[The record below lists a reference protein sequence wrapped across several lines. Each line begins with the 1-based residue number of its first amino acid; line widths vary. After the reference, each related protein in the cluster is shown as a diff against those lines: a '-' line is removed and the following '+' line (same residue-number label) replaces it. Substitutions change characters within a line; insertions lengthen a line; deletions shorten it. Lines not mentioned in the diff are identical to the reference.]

1 MKIPKFRHLA
11 AEVLESAGQLR
22 LPGIDIL
29 RALVRPIVAL
39 VKAVK
44 ATLGRR
50 KAAIEAKVTES
61 DRSITVRLTSTV
73 LVLSGAEREFLDAD
87 SIRAEIGSCKTES
100 GAQDV
105 LEGMGFRMVGAGRK
119 GGVDESLLEDQN
131 DFSFA

>member
-1 MKIPKFRHLA
+1 MKIPAKYLRNQLTSDQ
-11 AEVLESAGQLR
+11 LEAAGQLR
-22 LPGIDIL
+22 LTYVL
-29 RALVRPIVAL
+29 RAL

-44 ATLGRR
+44 AALGRR